1 LKARVLHTD
10 PTDDLSLIW
19 LWSLPTPRGAYRD
32 EKIDSILA
40 ENYCTCLEQSF
51 AVVGVGT
58 PTGTAMPGGV
68 GGAATLTALA
78 LVIGAQFIKR
88 KNK

>member
-1 LKARVLHTD
+1 
-10 PTDDLSLIW
+10 
-19 LWSLPTPRGAYRD
+19 
-32 EKIDSILA
+32 
-40 ENYCTCLEQSF
+40 
-51 AVVGVGT
+51 VGNPV
-58 PTGTAMPGGV
+58 GTAMPGGV

>member
-1 LKARVLHTD
+1 MIYHSYGFGVYRLREERTVMQKLIQFS
-10 PTDDLSLIW
+10 LSTTALALI
-19 LWSLPTPRGAYRD
+19 AQ
-32 EKIDSILA
+32 
-40 ENYCTCLEQSF
+40 QSF